1 MLWGLII
8 LFGVIFVQVLMIG
21 ICFSNLILDI
31 KECDITYNIDK
42 KNKIDI
48 KNLKFSIDVYI
59 FRKIKIFSIKIH
71 ENYCEILKIKIH
83 LNVLKKLKDDKQS
96 GIIFIIKN
104 IGRLEP
110 EIKFF
115 RFAKSD
121 SCFEDL
127 TEEQKQEE
135 IMNLRNGFN
144 YGRKVVSTGA
154 CDMVILDEILGVL
167 DEGVISADEIRELC
181 VGKPE
186 DMTLICTGRV
196 LEDSIRE
203 YADEIYNIAPE
214 K

>member
-1 MLWGLII
+1 MLWSLII

-104 IGRLEP
+104 IGKLEP
-110 EIKFF
+110 EIKKVNLDLNIGTENVMLTVFLVPTISIIISMLINNYKDEKSKKELYKLNVMPKYLSKNLFSFKLSTQISFDTITTLFF
-115 RFAKSD
+115 IKKHRDIK
-121 SCFEDL
+121 E
-127 TEEQKQEE
+127 
-135 IMNLRNGFN
+135 
-144 YGRKVVSTGA
+144 
-154 CDMVILDEILGVL
+154 
-167 DEGVISADEIRELC
+167 
-181 VGKPE
+181 
-186 DMTLICTGRV
+186 
-196 LEDSIRE
+196 
-203 YADEIYNIAPE
+203 
-214 K
+214 